1 MVRIFS
7 IRASNSPDYLFI
19 SIVAM
24 LMIFGLVM
32 LTSAS
37 SDLAKTRYGDS
48 FYYLKHQLLYGLSF
62 GFFGFLFGLFFYY
75 KRWEKIAGILLILN
89 IFLLL
94 LVFTPLGLNT
104 KGSTRW
110 LNIAGFSFQPGEILK
125 LVFLIYIAV
134 WCNKKQTRGKSLTQ
148 GFLPFLFLLAG
159 IGVLLMLQPST
170 TIAVLIFIAA
180 IITYFSAGARL
191 RFLIGMV
198 IILMLAVAA
207 VILITPYRLQ
217 RVLSYFNPEIDKLGT
232 SYQINQSLIAIG
244 SGGISGVGF
253 GQSTTKLKYLPEPL
267 ADSIFAIIGEE
278 LGFIGSMVIVVLF
291 LMLIWRGFLI
301 AKNSP
306 DNFGRLLAT
315 AFTSLIGLQAFIN
328 IASVSGLIPLTGVPL
343 PFISYGGTALAV
355 FLTMS
360 GIIVNISRHRR

>member
-7 IRASNSPDYLFI
+7 IRSSNSPDYLFI
-19 SIVAM
+19 SIVAI
-24 LMIFGLVM
+24 LMIFGFVM
-32 LTSAS
+32 LMSAS
-37 SDLAKTRYGDS
+37 SDLAKTKYGDS
-48 FYYLKHQLLYGLSF
+48 FFYLKHQLLYGFALGF
-62 GFFGFLFGLFFYY
+62 LGFFFGLFFYY
-75 KRWEKIAGILLILN
+75 KRWEKIAGIILILN
-89 IFLLL
+89 ILLLL

-104 KGSTRW
+104 KGSARW

-125 LVFLIYIAV
+125 LTFLIYIAV
-134 WCNKKQTRGKSLTQ
+134 WCNKKQARSKSLTQ
-148 GFLPFLFLLAG
+148 GFLPFLFLLACV
-159 IGVLLMLQPST
+159 GVLLMLQPST
-170 TIAVLIFIAA
+170 TIAILIFMAA
-180 IITYFSAGARL
+180 IITYFSAGAKL
-191 RFLIGMV
+191 RFLIGAIM
-198 IILMLAVAA
+198 IIMLAVAA

-217 RVLSYFNPEIDKLGT
+217 RVLSYFNPEIDKLDT
-232 SYQINQSLIAIG
+232 SYQINQSLNAIG
-244 SGGISGVGF
+244 SGGIVGVGF

-278 LGFIGSMVIVVLF
+278 LGFIGSIALVVLF

-306 DNFGRLLAT
+306 DNFGRLLVT

-360 GIIVNISRHRR
+360 GIIVNVSRHRK